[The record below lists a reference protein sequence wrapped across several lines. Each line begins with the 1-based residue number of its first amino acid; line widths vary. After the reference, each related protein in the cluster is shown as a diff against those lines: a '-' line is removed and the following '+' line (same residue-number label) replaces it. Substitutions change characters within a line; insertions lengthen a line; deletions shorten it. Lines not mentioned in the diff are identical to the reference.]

1 MSSST
6 PRTRDNAKWHTI
18 LSSDILF
25 FYFRTC
31 SKIELSQCTLLC
43 GNENETVQPLLPRSR
58 LVQMAEQITANNTWM
73 IAVDIDVLYAFIF
86 QSLIEFS
93 CKQDVTSLHKM
104 HQTCVYFKKKK
115 KSAYL
120 GHGIMLQ
127 CTIAFRITYTFK
139 VKLSPE

>member
-1 MSSST
+1 MSSSA
-6 PRTRDNAKWHTI
+6 PRTRDNTKWHTI

-31 SKIELSQCTLLC
+31 GKIELSQCTILC
-43 GNENETVQPLLPRSR
+43 GNKNEIVQPLLPRSR
-58 LVQMAEQITANNTWM
+58 FVQMAEQITTNNAWM
-73 IAVDIDVLYAFIF
+73 IAVDINVLYAFIF

-104 HQTCVYFKKKK
+104 YQTLFFFLK

-127 CTIAFRITYTFK
+127 CTILFRITYTFK
-139 VKLSPE
+139 IKLFPE